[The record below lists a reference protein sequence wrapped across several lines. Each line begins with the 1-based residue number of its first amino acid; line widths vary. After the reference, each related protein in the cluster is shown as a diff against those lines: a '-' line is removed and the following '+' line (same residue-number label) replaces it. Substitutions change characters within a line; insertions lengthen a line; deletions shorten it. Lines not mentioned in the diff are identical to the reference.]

1 LERSLCADGNGPK
14 AVYMDVDYIYNTVY
28 SVDVLRRNKQVL
40 NVLGVDFGLN
50 IFNQCANVSGT
61 SAVNMTADFS
71 ALHGVDRSG
80 IAVNLINEESMLSL
94 VDYFDRQG
102 ILDAGKRLR
111 MGSWSKRPV
120 EQGVSV
126 NEGVSGSLAH
136 VANRIFDEYL
146 IQRGLANAPLRQR
159 CLLDFFGIA
168 ETQPTSQTAS
178 THFAESGIRTT
189 SWWQE
194 EKPISPT
201 LPNTP
206 ASR

>member
-1 LERSLCADGNGPK
+1 
-14 AVYMDVDYIYNTVY
+14 MDVDYIYNTAY

-40 NVLGVDFGLN
+40 NALGVDFGLN
-50 IFNQCANVSGT
+50 IVNQCNNVSGT

-71 ALHGVDRSG
+71 ASQCVDRPG
-80 IAVNLINEESMLSL
+80 IAVNLINEESMLNL
-94 VDYFDRQG
+94 VDYFNRQG
-102 ILDAGKRLR
+102 ILDAGTRLR

-136 VANRIFDEYL
+136 VVNRIFDEYL
-146 IQRGLANAPLRQR
+146 IPRELANAPPEATVPAGLFWTGGDAIYISNGVDAFCGVRNQD
-159 CLLDFFGIA
+159 DFLVAG
-168 ETQPTSQTAS
+168 
-178 THFAESGIRTT
+178 G
-189 SWWQE
+189 
-194 EKPISPT
+194 KPFSPT